1 MRHTWRALSAFFKTK
16 YNNRSEFQISSVK
29 VFQMEGLD
37 PESDGGDDSVTVT
50 DSTGDLSDLS
60 ASHYQGVMLL
70 QKLQQLKV
78 WQAAQEELLVREQQR
93 EINMRLEELD
103 LTEDKMSVTGAEAE
117 ELDETDDTTEAD
129 AACESLAMDS
139 PKSTPTLEERPVA
152 GGGKTF
158 EQLLAEKLAEDQRQ
172 QNNSKSPV
180 TPKPFLK
187 KFSGLSRFNI
197 NSPEPSN
204 KTKSTPSGSGS
215 TPVRKVSPIKDRKSS
230 SKLLESN
237 EKSKSSKHVS
247 IVSPPRTLRL
257 NPPRPAP
264 APAQSSFHYDLS
276 DSVENSFCDK
286 LVVQASRQQKD
297 QAELAVFK
305 MLETAADDSSFCS
318 NSSRIQGLV
327 TAAVLQSPQRQ
338 PGVSPGLQT
347 SKSFVS
353 STPAP
358 QFPSKLSFSSP
369 APDDDKTSSAPA
381 SADTGPH
388 ASPNVKGIFHA

>member
-1 MRHTWRALSAFFKTK
+1 
-16 YNNRSEFQISSVK
+16 
-29 VFQMEGLD
+29 MESLN
-37 PESDGGDDSVTVT
+37 PESDCGDDSATVSDT
-50 DSTGDLSDLS
+50 TGDLSDLS
-60 ASHYQGVMLL
+60 TSHYQGVMLL

-93 EINMRLEELD
+93 VISSRLEELD

-117 ELDETDDTTEAD
+117 ELDDTDNTTEAD
-129 AACESLAMDS
+129 VACESLAMDS

-158 EQLLAEKLAEDQRQ
+158 EQLLAEKLAEDQKLQ
-172 QNNSKSPV
+172 STSKSPV

-197 NSPEPSN
+197 NSPETGNTANTTSD
-204 KTKSTPSGSGS
+204 STPG
-215 TPVRKVSPIKDRKSS
+215 RKVSPIKERKSS
-230 SKLLESN
+230 SKLIESS

-264 APAQSSFHYDLS
+264 VPTQASPHYDLS

-297 QAELAVFK
+297 QAELAVFR

-327 TAAVLQSPQRQ
+327 TAAVLPSPMRQ
-338 PGVSPGLQT
+338 PSPGLQS

-353 STPAP
+353 STPFP
-358 QFPSKLSFSSP
+358 PSKLSFSPVPPPTETDNKTDPIP
-369 APDDDKTSSAPA
+369 AASDKSQGSL
-381 SADTGPH
+381 G
-388 ASPNVKGIFHA
+388 PNVEGILHKLNI

>member
-1 MRHTWRALSAFFKTK
+1 
-16 YNNRSEFQISSVK
+16 
-29 VFQMEGLD
+29 MEGLD
-37 PESDGGDDSVTVT
+37 AESDCGDDSETLT
-50 DSTGDLSDLS
+50 DTTGDLSGLS
-60 ASHYQGVMLL
+60 TSHYQGVMLL

-78 WQAAQEELLVREQQR
+78 WQAAQEELLVKEQQR
-93 EINMRLEELD
+93 EISMRLGELD
-103 LTEDKMSVTGAEAE
+103 LTEDKESVTGAEAE
-117 ELDETDDTTEAD
+117 EMDETDDTTEAD
-129 AACESLAMDS
+129 AACESLALDS
-139 PKSTPTLEERPVA
+139 AKSTPILEDRPVA

-158 EQLLAEKLAEDQRQ
+158 EQLLAEKLSEDQKLQ
-172 QNNSKSPV
+172 SSSKSPV

-197 NSPEPSN
+197 NSPETSN
-204 KTKSTPSGSGS
+204 NAKSAAGIGS
-215 TPVRKVSPIKDRKSS
+215 TPVRKVSPVKDRKVSS
-230 SKLLESN
+230 RLLESS

-264 APAQSSFHYDLS
+264 APAQSSFHYDMS

-297 QAELAVFK
+297 QAELAVFR

-327 TAAVLQSPQRQ
+327 TKAVLQSPARQ
-338 PGVSPGLQT
+338 PGLGISPGLQS

-358 QFPSKLSFSSP
+358 LPSKLSFIP
-369 APDDDKTSSAPA
+369 APAPA
-381 SADTGPH
+381 ETGDIA
-388 ASPNVKGIFHA
+388 ASSDPGPPASNVNGMFKDHIFSH